1 MQGIVDAN
9 PMGSESESVSR
20 SVLYNSLRPH
30 GLWPGR
36 LLCPWN
42 SLGKNN
48 RVGSDSLLQSIFLT
62 QGLNL
67 VFCIAS
73 DSLLPAIPGKLH
85 I

>member
-1 MQGIVDAN
+1 MQGTVDAK

-30 GLWPGR
+30 GLKPGR
-36 LLCPWN
+36 LLCPRN
-42 SLGKNN
+42 SLGKNT
-48 RVGSDSLLQSIFLT
+48 RVGSYSLLQGIFLT

-67 VFCIAS
+67 VFCIAA
-73 DSLLPAIPGKLH
+73 DSLLPEIPGMLH